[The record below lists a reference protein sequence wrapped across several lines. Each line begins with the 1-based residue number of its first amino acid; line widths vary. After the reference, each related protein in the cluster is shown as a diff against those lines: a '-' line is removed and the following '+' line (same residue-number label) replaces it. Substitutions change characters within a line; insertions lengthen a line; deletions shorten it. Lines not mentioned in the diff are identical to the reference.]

1 MGVEIERRFLVKDTS
16 VLKGKNFVGIL
27 QGYVHIG
34 EKSVSRVRLID
45 NKKAYFTVKGKKG
58 SISRLEY
65 EYEINVGDAKEMLE
79 KICIKPLIVKK
90 RYFLKQA
97 NFLWEI
103 DVFEEENKG
112 LVIAEIE
119 LESENQPFEKPL
131 WLGEEISEDER
142 YYNYSLV
149 LNPYKNWEKQTG
161 ENR

>member
-34 EKSVSRVRLID
+34 EKSVSRVRLVD
-45 NKKAYFTVKGKKG
+45 NKKAYFTVKGKTG

-65 EYEINVGDAKEMLE
+65 EYEISVGDAKEMLE

-90 RYFLKQA
+90 RYFARKG

-103 DVFEEENKG
+103 DVFEGENKG

-119 LESENQPFEKPL
+119 LESEKQPFEKPL
-131 WLGEEISEDER
+131 WLGEDISEDER

-149 LNPYKNWEKQTG
+149 LNPYKNWKKQTG